1 MQPHTT
7 TTVEPIDQVSESWL
21 PVIYESPALD
31 LSKIPTEALRSELKK
46 RAEAALK
53 KQALHMH
60 IDPLLLLSGK
70 LVNKAAICYGLD
82 PKRVTA
88 RSPDT
93 GTAGG
98 QCGRHCACA
107 ATRPPAPWPKSSAE
121 IMAQSFTPSKRPPLS
136 NIRTPSSP
144 PASTCSYPN
153 SSNPQSSILNPQ
165 CS

>member
-31 LSKIPTEALRSELKK
+31 ISKIPTEALRAELKK

-82 PKRVTA
+82 PKRVIGDSKKPGYGHCRWAVWEALRLRGHT
-88 RSPDT
+88 SPSALAKIFGRDH
-93 GTAGG
+93 GTILHAFKKVGALK
-98 QCGRHCACA
+98 HTNAKFAACLDLL
-107 ATRPPAPWPKSSAE
+107 
-121 IMAQSFTPSKRPPLS
+121 LS
-136 NIRTPSSP
+136 
-144 PASTCSYPN
+144 
-153 SSNPQSSILNPQ
+153 
-165 CS
+165 